1 VFLGIACFIVPLLG
15 VHGRLVEAKDALLDG
30 INARFEVLR
39 SDLYGRVDR
48 ASLAGVKDVTDALAG
63 LEVVRGTI
71 ERLPTWPWP
80 PALLRGFLS
89 AIILP
94 VVVYLLTRVAA
105 GVVG

>member
-1 VFLGIACFIVPLLG
+1 M
-15 VHGRLVEAKDALLDG
+15 
-30 INARFEVLR
+30 
-39 SDLYGRVDR
+39 
-48 ASLAGVKDVTDALAG
+48 KDVTDALAG